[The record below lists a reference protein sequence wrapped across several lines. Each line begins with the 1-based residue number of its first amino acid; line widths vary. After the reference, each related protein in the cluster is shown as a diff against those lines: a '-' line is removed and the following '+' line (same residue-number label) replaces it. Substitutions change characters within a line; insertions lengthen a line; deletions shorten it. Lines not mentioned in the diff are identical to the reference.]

1 MIQIRQGVFETNSSS
16 THALAICT
24 QEEWDKLQSGEYLV
38 NEWGINDIISKDDP
52 KAINDP
58 DDWDS
63 RYVTYDELHY
73 HRSCEFFN
81 RHFKTPSGDEMVA
94 WGYFGFGYDG

>member
-38 NEWGINDIISKDDP
+38 NEWGINDIVSKDDP
-52 KAINDP
+52 RAINDP
-58 DDWDS
+58 ESWKEW
-63 RYVTYDELHY
+63 YITYDELY
-73 HRSCEFFN
+73 NRNYYEFFT

-94 WGYFGFGYDG
+94 WGYYGHD

>member
-38 NEWGINDIISKDDP
+38 NEWDITELISKDDP
-52 KAINDP
+52 KSINDP
-58 DDWDS
+58 DDFNS
-63 RYVTYDELHY
+63 RYSTYDELYDHSSY
-73 HRSCEFFN
+73 EFFT
-81 RHFKTPSGDEMVA
+81 RHFTSPSGDQMVA
-94 WGYFGFGYDG
+94 WGFYGYDY

>member
-38 NEWGINDIISKDDP
+38 NEWSINQIIDANDP

-58 DDWDS
+58 DSISEW
-63 RYVTYDELHY
+63 YITYDELY
-73 HRSCEFFN
+73 DRKPFEFFT
-81 RHFKTPSGDEMVA
+81 RHFKSPGGDEMVA
-94 WGYFGFGYDG
+94 WGYFGYDG

>member
-16 THALAICT
+16 THALSICT
-24 QEEWDKLQSGEYLV
+24 QEEWEKLQSGEYLV
-38 NEWGINDIISKDDP
+38 NEWNIDDFISKDDP

-58 DDWDS
+58 ESWS
-63 RYVTYDELHY
+63 TSYITYGELY
-73 HRSCEFFN
+73 DRSYFEFFT

-94 WGYFGFGYDG
+94 WGYYGHD

>member
-38 NEWGINDIISKDDP
+38 NEYSINEIINKDDP
-52 KAINDP
+52 NAINDP
-58 DDWDS
+58 DDWNS
-63 RYVTYDELHY
+63 RYVTYDELY
-73 HRSCEFFN
+73 NQSSFEFFN
-81 RHFKTPSGDEMVA
+81 NHFTTPSGDEMVA
-94 WGYFGFGYDG
+94 WGYYGYD

>member
-38 NEWGINDIISKDDP
+38 NEWDITELISKDGP
-52 KAINDP
+52 KSINDP
-58 DDWDS
+58 DDWNS
-63 RYVTYDELHY
+63 RYVTYEELY
-73 HRSCEFFN
+73 DGSEYEFFT
-81 RHFKTPSGDEMVA
+81 RHFTSPRGDDMVA
-94 WGYFGFGYDG
+94 WGYFGYDY

>member
-24 QEEWDKLQSGEYLV
+24 QEEWDKIQSGEYLV
-38 NEWGINDIISKDDP
+38 NAWGINDIISKDDP

-58 DDWDS
+58 DDCDS
-63 RYVTYDELHY
+63 RYVTYEELY
-73 HRSCEFFN
+73 DGYNYEFFN
-81 RHFKTPSGDEMVA
+81 RHFSTPSGDEMVA
-94 WGYFGFGYDG
+94 WGFYGYD

>member
-58 DDWDS
+58 DDWNS
-63 RYVTYDELHY
+63 RYITYDELY
-73 HRSCEFFN
+73 DIKDFEFFN

-94 WGYFGFGYDG
+94 WGYFGYDG

>member
-38 NEWGINDIISKDDP
+38 NEYSINEIINKDDP
-52 KAINDP
+52 NAINDDP
-58 DDWDS
+58 ENWNEW
-63 RYVTYDELHY
+63 YITYDELY
-73 HRSCEFFN
+73 NQSSFEFFN
-81 RHFKTPSGDEMVA
+81 NHFTTPSGDEMVA
-94 WGYFGFGYDG
+94 WGYYGYD

>member
-16 THALAICT
+16 THALSICT
-24 QEEWDKLQSGEYLV
+24 QEEWNKLQSGEYLV
-38 NEWGINDIISKDDP
+38 NEWSIDQIIDANDP

-58 DDWDS
+58 DNWKEN
-63 RYVTYDELHY
+63 YITYGELY
-73 HRSCEFFN
+73 DTSEYEFFK

-94 WGYFGFGYDG
+94 WGYYGHD

>member
-16 THALAICT
+16 THAIAICT

-38 NEWGINDIISKDDP
+38 NEWSINDIISKDDP

-58 DDWDS
+58 DDDNWDS
-63 RYVTYDELHY
+63 RYVTYEELYDESEY
-73 HRSCEFFN
+73 EFFT
-81 RHFKTPSGDEMVA
+81 RHFTTPSGDEMVA
-94 WGYFGFGYDG
+94 WGFYGYD

>member
-16 THALAICT
+16 VHAIAICT
-24 QEEWDKLQSGEYLV
+24 QDEWNKLQSGEYLV

-58 DDWDS
+58 
-63 RYVTYDELHY
+63 ENIILGIG
-73 HRSCEFFN
+73 
-81 RHFKTPSGDEMVA
+81 SGTSPDNCFIPCNIFPLTNILSPASSMMC
-94 WGYFGFGYDG
+94 

>member
-24 QEEWDKLQSGEYLV
+24 QEEWDKLKSGEYLV
-38 NEWGINDIISKDDP
+38 NEWSINQIIDANDP

-58 DDWDS
+58 DSYSEW
-63 RYVTYDELHY
+63 YITYDELY
-73 HRSCEFFN
+73 NSKEFEFFN
-81 RHFKTPSGDEMVA
+81 RHFTTPSGDEMVA
-94 WGYFGFGYDG
+94 WGYYGYD

>member
-38 NEWGINDIISKDDP
+38 NEWDITELISKDDP
-52 KAINDP
+52 KSINDP
-58 DDWDS
+58 DDWNS
-63 RYVTYDELHY
+63 QYCTYDELYDH
-73 HRSCEFFN
+73 STCEFFS
-81 RHFKTPSGDEMVA
+81 RHFTSPSGDKLVA
-94 WGYFGFGYDG
+94 WGFYGYDG

>member
-38 NEWGINDIISKDDP
+38 NEWNITDIISNDDP

-58 DDWDS
+58 DDWDTQ
-63 RYVTYDELHY
+63 YVTYDELYNHS
-73 HRSCEFFN
+73 SCEFFT
-81 RHFKTPSGDEMVA
+81 RHFKTPSGDDMVA
-94 WGYFGFGYDG
+94 WGYFGYDG

>member
-16 THALAICT
+16 VHALSICT
-24 QEEWDKLQSGEYLV
+24 QEEWDKLKSGEYLV
-38 NEWGINDIISKDDP
+38 NEWSIDQIIDANDP

-58 DDWDS
+58 DSWRD
-63 RYVTYDELHY
+63 RYITYEELY
-73 HRSCEFFN
+73 DRSEYEFFA

-94 WGYFGFGYDG
+94 WGYYGHD

>member
-24 QEEWDKLQSGEYLV
+24 QEEWDKLKSGEYLV
-38 NEWGINDIISKDDP
+38 NEWSINQIIDANDP

-58 DDWDS
+58 DS
-63 RYVTYDELHY
+63 YSECYITLDELVN
-73 HRSCEFFN
+73 SKDSEFFTE
-81 RHFKTPSGDEMVA
+81 HFKTPSGDEMVA
-94 WGYFGFGYDG
+94 WGYYGYD

>member
-24 QEEWDKLQSGEYLV
+24 QEEWDKLKSGEYLV
-38 NEWGINDIISKDDP
+38 NEWEITDMISNDDP
-52 KAINDP
+52 KVVNE
-58 DDWDS
+58 WETQ
-63 RYVTYDELHY
+63 YVTYDELYNHSSY
-73 HRSCEFFN
+73 EFFT

-94 WGYFGFGYDG
+94 WGYYGHD

>member
-24 QEEWDKLQSGEYLV
+24 QEEWEKLQSGEYLV
-38 NEWGINDIISKDDP
+38 NQYDINNIISKDDP
-52 KAINDP
+52 RAINDP
-58 DDWDS
+58 DS
-63 RYVTYDELHY
+63 CSEYYTTHGELIDMSEY
-73 HRSCEFFN
+73 EFFT

-94 WGYFGFGYDG
+94 WGYYGCDY